1 MRKLGSFVVF
11 VEEFLTDCN
20 YDRVVVSNMCLFSL
34 LGVLGELFF
43 LRIVPY
49 APCMGRFTYI
59 CHKCSR
65 VNVFFIFRDMEHLGF
80 YGLYHDWVVVSMHLL
95 LHLFIF
101 TPTRGNHPILLT
113 CENGLKPPTS

>member
-43 LRIVPY
+43 
-49 APCMGRFTYI
+49 
-59 CHKCSR
+59 
-65 VNVFFIFRDMEHLGF
+65 
-80 YGLYHDWVVVSMHLL
+80 YGLSRMLHVWGDLPTFAINVV
-95 LHLFIF
+95 
-101 TPTRGNHPILLT
+101 G
-113 CENGLKPPTS
+113 